1 MPPPLLIWGDTV
13 DPLDVTA
20 DLGAERRDQLL
31 SALRRRD
38 LADVRHALHA
48 WAEDDIIVDEDAL
61 EADDFIWQRPLWDE
75 LTAWLH
81 REIGLHVEAGRF
93 EHALCLL
100 ERYAFPPAIL
110 SKAQLLLRDK
120 ESS

>member
-20 DLGAERRDQLL
+20 DLGAERRNALL

-38 LADVRHALHA
+38 IGDVRRALQA
-48 WAEDDIIVDEDAL
+48 WAEDDIVVDEDAL
-61 EADDFIWQRPLWDE
+61 EADDFIWHRPLWDD
-75 LTAWLH
+75 LTRWLH
-81 REIGLHVEAGRF
+81 GEIALHADDGRF

-120 ESS
+120 ETA